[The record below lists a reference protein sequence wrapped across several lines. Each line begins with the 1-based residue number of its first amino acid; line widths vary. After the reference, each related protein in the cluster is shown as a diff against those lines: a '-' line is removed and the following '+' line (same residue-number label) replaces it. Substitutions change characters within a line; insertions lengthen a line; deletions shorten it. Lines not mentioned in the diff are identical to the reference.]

1 MTAEMLDQILVWLG
15 LGLMTVVFVIT
26 IWKV

>member
-1 MTAEMLDQILVWLG
+1 MTVEMMDQILVWLG
-15 LGLMTVVFVIT
+15 VGLMTVVFVMT

>member
-15 LGLMTVVFVIT
+15 VGLMTVVFVIT